1 VALANAT
8 RASFWP
14 RFFRS
19 SPSNA
24 IPVVRLRAISGIF
37 DQHYNGGTAFFSD
50 ALPASRYC
58 ALC

>member
-1 VALANAT
+1 VQLKSAAWRTAT
-8 RASFWP
+8 VPAS
-14 RFFRS
+14 RK
-19 SPSNA
+19 PSNA
-24 IPVVRLRAISGIF
+24 LPVVRLRAISGIF